1 MISGKWRFILDD
13 GSEAES
19 GLGETL
25 RFPPGHDAWVVGD
38 EPVVYL
44 EYLGANNLA
53 RTPSSID

>member
-1 MISGKWRFILDD
+1 MISGKWKVILDD

-19 GLGETL
+19 GLGEAL
-25 RFPPGHDAWVVGD
+25 GIPSGHDAWVVGD
-38 EPVVYL
+38 EPVVCL